1 MPTRIAV
8 FSDIHGNCVA
18 LDAVLAD
25 IGATNVDRLV
35 CLGDAIQG
43 GPQPVETVERLRSL
57 GCPIV
62 MGNADDWLNSGADSG
77 AETVTE
83 KQQVVR
89 DWQLSLLS
97 EADRAFIAS
106 FQPTVELPL
115 DDGRVLLCFHG
126 SPTSY
131 DDVIL
136 PDMPNDDFKA
146 MLGPYSGRALC
157 GGHTH
162 MQQVR
167 RLGPLF
173 FFNPG
178 SVGVAV
184 DQYQPEDNFYLDPW
198 AEYAI
203 LTSDGPTISLEFR
216 RIPFDLDALFDA
228 YHTNGRPYAES
239 NIAMYHR
246 PEA

>member
-1 MPTRIAV
+1 MSTRIAI
-8 FSDIHGNCVA
+8 FSDSHGNCVA

-25 IGATNVDRLV
+25 IAAANVDQVV
-35 CLGDAIQG
+35 CLGDAVQG
-43 GPQPVETVERLRSL
+43 GPQPAETVERLRAL
-57 GCPIV
+57 ACPVV
-62 MGNADDWLNSGADSG
+62 MGNADDWLRTGTDSG
-77 AETVTE
+77 DEPASRKLLE
-83 KQQVVR
+83 VR
-89 DWQLSLLS
+89 EWSLSRLS
-97 EADRAFIAS
+97 GDDRAFIES

-115 DDGRVLLCFHG
+115 DDSRSLLCFHG
-126 SPTSY
+126 SPTSFNE
-131 DDVIL
+131 VLL
-136 PDMPNDDFKA
+136 PDMPNDDLRRV
-146 MLGPYSGRALC
+146 LGPYAGRALC

-203 LTSDGPTISLEFR
+203 LTSDGPSISLEFR
-216 RIPFDLDALFDA
+216 RIPFDVEALAEA
-228 YHTNGRPYAES
+228 YRTNGRPYADS